1 MSDTKLI
8 LVTGATGYVGGRLV
22 PRLLAAGYR
31 VRCLV
36 RDPARLQGRA
46 WLNQVELA
54 QGDVLQPDSLVG
66 AMRGVAVV
74 YYLVHSLGGG
84 SDFSE
89 RDLMAARNCAR
100 AAKVAGVE
108 RIIYLGG
115 LGDPQS
121 NLSPHLRSRHETGAA
136 LREAGVPVT
145 EFRAAVIVGSGSLS
159 FEMIRYLT
167 ERLPVMIC
175 PKWVFT
181 RIQPIAIRNVLDYL
195 VAALDCPAS
204 IGHTLE
210 IGGQDVLTY
219 AEMMTGYAKARELR
233 RHLIAVPV
241 LTPRLSSY
249 WVHLVTPIP
258 ANIAQPL
265 IKGLGNEVIVRDALA
280 RKLFPMIQPLD
291 YETAVKL
298 ALGKLGSRDVETA
311 WSDALTSSQGEKTP
325 VSLISC
331 EGMIIERRQRTVAAA
346 SKQVYRSFARLGGEL
361 GWLYLDWTWQLRGM
375 VDRLF
380 GGVGMR
386 RGRRDPE
393 DLRVGDPLDFWRVEQ
408 VEPGRLIRLR
418 AEMKVPGRAW
428 LEFKVAP
435 QADGQTVLTQTAFF
449 EPKGL
454 FGLIYWYALYPIHS
468 LIFSGLIRR
477 LGEQAGRLLVPIVGA
492 ILLTMN
498 THAADKIIFDFQSG
512 TNAAAWQIVN
522 DDVMGGVSTGDFRL
536 INGMAVFQGEV
547 SLANNGGFA
556 SVRSLPASHKLAG
569 CDAFVIRVHGDGHRY
584 KFTARMDQSF
594 DSAIY
599 QTSFT
604 AEAGRVDRASA
615 AAETIC
621 ADVPGPGVGGR
632 TAA

>member
-1 MSDTKLI
+1 MSDSQLI

-46 WLNQVELA
+46 WLNQVELV
-54 QGDVLQPDSLVG
+54 QGDMFQPDSLVP
-66 AMRGVAVV
+66 AMRDACVV

-84 SDFSE
+84 SDFSK
-89 RDLMAARNCAR
+89 RDLVAARNFAEVAR
-100 AAKVAGVE
+100 AAGVE

-115 LGDPQS
+115 LGDPQA
-121 NLSPHLRSRHETGAA
+121 NLSPHLRSRQETGAA

-195 VAALDCPAS
+195 VAALACPES
-204 IGHTLE
+204 VGRTLE

-219 AEMMTGYAKARELR
+219 AGMMTGYARARGLKR
-233 RHLIAVPV
+233 RLIPVPV

-265 IKGLGNEVIVRDALA
+265 IKGLGNEVIVHDPAA
-280 RKLFPMIQPLD
+280 RQLFPAIEPLD
-291 YETAVKL
+291 YATAVRL
-298 ALGKLGSRDVETA
+298 ALEKLDARGVETA
-311 WSDALTSSQGEKTP
+311 WSDALTSSQGERTP
-325 VSLISC
+325 VTLISS
-331 EGMIIERRQRTVAAA
+331 EGMIIERRQRTVAASA
-346 SKQVYRSFARLGGEL
+346 EAVYRSFARLGGGR
-361 GWLYLDWTWQLRGM
+361 GWLYMDWAWQLRGI
-375 VDRLF
+375 VDRLC

-393 DLRVGDPLDFWRVEQ
+393 DLRVGDSLDFWRVETL
-408 VEPGRLIRLR
+408 EPGRLIRLR
-418 AEMKVPGRAW
+418 AEMRVPGRAW
-428 LEFKVAP
+428 LEF
-435 QADGQTVLTQTAFF
+435 QAVPETGGRTVLVQTAFF

-454 FGLIYWYALYPIHS
+454 PGLLYWYALYPVHS

-477 LGEQAGRLLVPIVGA
+477 IAE
-492 ILLTMN
+492 
-498 THAADKIIFDFQSG
+498 
-512 TNAAAWQIVN
+512 
-522 DDVMGGVSTGDFRL
+522 
-536 INGMAVFQGEV
+536 
-547 SLANNGGFA
+547 
-556 SVRSLPASHKLAG
+556 
-569 CDAFVIRVHGDGHRY
+569 
-584 KFTARMDQSF
+584 
-594 DSAIY
+594 
-599 QTSFT
+599 QTS
-604 AEAGRVDRASA
+604 S
-615 AAETIC
+615 
-621 ADVPGPGVGGR
+621 
-632 TAA
+632 